1 MGDGTPKSAAGR
13 GRSIAVAFVALA
25 ALLPL
30 VTLILRAV
38 ADEWRS
44 PAVLPQRFGARGFE
58 EAFADASVAGQAIVN
73 SLVVALAATSIA
85 LVIAWPA
92 ARAIGERRVRRLGPI
107 WVVLGLPLLVPAF
120 ATGSGLAEWFIRLG
134 IADTLPGLVAAH
146 LVPVLPYVLL
156 ILAGGFRQEVR
167 DLEEAAAVHGAG
179 RGRRLLLV
187 TLPAMAPVIA
197 VAALLGFLVSWS
209 QYGLSLA
216 VGGGT
221 PMLPLILVPFVS
233 SDPQVASVLA
243 LVFLAP
249 AVAAVTLSLAL
260 ARRSARGSRLSA
272 SMPRGTVGERT
283 MPREAL
289 R

>member
-1 MGDGTPKSAAGR
+1 MSAAPRGR
-13 GRSIAVAFVALA
+13 GAVVALVAIA

-30 VTLILRAV
+30 VTLTLRAV

-44 PAVLPQRFGARGFE
+44 PAILPQRYGARGFE
-58 EAFADASVAGQAIVN
+58 EAFADASGAGEAIVN
-73 SLVVALAATSIA
+73 SLVVALAATAIA

-92 ARAIGERRVRRLGPI
+92 ARVIGGRRLRRLGPV
-107 WVVLGLPLLVPAF
+107 WVVLGLPLLVPPF
-120 ATGSGLAEWFIRLG
+120 ATGSGLTEWFIRLG
-134 IADTLPGLVAAH
+134 IADTLTGLVAAH

-179 RGRRLLLV
+179 RGRRLVLV
-187 TLPAMAPVIA
+187 TLPAVAPVIA
-197 VAALLGFLVSWS
+197 VASLLGFLVSWS

-221 PMLPLILVPFVS
+221 PMLPLLLVPFVS

-249 AVAAVTLSLAL
+249 AMAAVTLALAL
-260 ARRSARGSRLSA
+260 VRRSGRGSRPA
-272 SMPRGTVGERT
+272 APMPGGAVGERSVT
-283 MPREAL
+283 REAS

>member
-1 MGDGTPKSAAGR
+1 MRVATRAR
-13 GRSIAVAFVALA
+13 GAVVALVTAA

-30 VTLILRAV
+30 ATLIVRAV

-44 PAVLPQRFGARGFE
+44 PAVLPQRYGVRGFE
-58 EAFADASVAGQAIVN
+58 EAFADASGAGEAIVN
-73 SLVVALAATSIA
+73 SLVVALAATAIS

-92 ARAIGERRVRRLGPI
+92 ARVIGERRLRRLGPM
-107 WVVLGLPLLVPAF
+107 WVVLGLPLLVPPL
-120 ATGSGLAEWFIRLG
+120 ATGSGLTEWFIRLG
-134 IADTLPGLVAAH
+134 IADTLMGLIAAH

-179 RGRRLLLV
+179 PGRRLVLV

-197 VAALLGFLVSWS
+197 VASLLGFLVSWS

-221 PMLPLILVPFVS
+221 PMLPLILVPFIS
-233 SDPQVASVLA
+233 SDPQVASILA
-243 LVFLAP
+243 LVFLTP
-249 AVAAVTLSLAL
+249 AVAAVGLSLAL
-260 ARRSARGSRLSA
+260 VRRSTRSSRLSP
-272 SMPRGTVGERT
+272 SMSRGPAGERT
-283 MPREAL
+283 IAREAL
-289 R
+289 E